1 MPISKSEAI
10 AVFCFITVFII
21 VVVSFIIIILF
32 FIKKKQKEFTLDM
45 IAVKANHEMELFKTK
60 LEIHEQISQEMSMEI
75 HDNVGQSIS
84 LAKMILNTLDTH
96 ENYETKEGI
105 NETSEL
111 LGIALD
117 NLRYIGRKLSSEIV
131 KKDGLIKSI
140 EMQLGYLRR
149 GGKLDAQLHANGE
162 PITLDETKEVFLFRI
177 VQEAVNNIVRHAN
190 ATVVNIC
197 LSYSKNALKL
207 QIEDNGKGFNLNDQ
221 VSGLNHIGGI
231 YNMQNR
237 AKQIGAEIH
246 IDSTIGNGTKIIVT
260 TPF

>member
-1 MPISKSEAI
+1 MI
-10 AVFCFITVFII
+10 AFII
-21 VVVSFIIIILF
+21 KILF
-32 FIKKKQKEFTLDM
+32 FIQKKQKEFTLDM

-60 LEIHEQISQEMSMEI
+60 LEIHEQISQEISMEI

-84 LAKMILNTLDTH
+84 LAKMILNTLETH

-111 LGIALD
+111 LGLALD

-131 KKDGLIKSI
+131 KKGGLIKSI
-140 EMQLGYLRR
+140 EMQVGYLYR
-149 GGKLDAQLHANGE
+149 GGKLNAQLHVNGE
-162 PITLDETKEVFLFRI
+162 PFTLEESKEVFLFRI

-190 ATVVNIC
+190 ATVVSIC
-197 LSYSKNALKL
+197 LNYSKNALKL
-207 QIEDNGKGFNLNDQ
+207 QIKDNGKGFSLNDQ

-237 AKQIGAEIH
+237 AKQIGAEIQ
-246 IDSTIGNGTKIIVT
+246 IDSTIGNGTTIIVT
-260 TPF
+260 TPL

>member
-10 AVFCFITVFII
+10 AVFCFIILFIL
-21 VVVSFIIIILF
+21 VVVSFIIVILF
-32 FIKKKQKEFTLDM
+32 FIKKKQKEFTLNM

-60 LEIHEQISQEMSMEI
+60 LEIQEQISQEISMEI

-84 LAKMILNTLDTH
+84 IAKMILNTLDTH

-117 NLRYIGRKLSSEIV
+117 NLRYIGRKLNSEIV
-131 KKDGLIKSI
+131 KKGGLIKSI
-140 EMQLGYLRR
+140 ELQAGYLRR
-149 GGKLDAQLHANGE
+149 GGKLDAQLHVNGE
-162 PITLDETKEVFLFRI
+162 PVTLHETKEVFLFRI
-177 VQEAVNNIVRHAN
+177 VQEAVNNIVKHAN
-190 ATVVNIC
+190 ATAISIC
-197 LSYSKNALKL
+197 LSYSKNVLKL
-207 QIEDNGKGFNLNDQ
+207 QIEDNGKGFNLTDQ

-237 AKQIGAEIH
+237 AKQIGAEIN
-246 IDSTIGNGTKIIVT
+246 IESTIGNGTTIIVT

>member
-1 MPISKSEAI
+1 MSISKSEAI
-10 AVFCFITVFII
+10 AVFSFITLFIL

-32 FIKKKQKEFTLDM
+32 FIKKKQKGFALDM
-45 IAVKANHEMELFKTK
+45 IAVKMEHERELYKTK
-60 LEIHEQISQEMSMEI
+60 LEIQEQISQEISREI

-111 LGIALD
+111 LELTLD
-117 NLRYIGRKLSSEIV
+117 NLRHIGRKLNSEII
-131 KKDGLIKSI
+131 KNGGLKKSI
-140 EMQLGYLRR
+140 EMQVGYLRR
-149 GGKLDAQLHANGE
+149 GGKLNTQLHVNGD

-177 VQEAVNNIVRHAN
+177 VQEAVNNIIRHAN
-190 ATVVNIC
+190 ATAITIC
-197 LSYSKNALKL
+197 LNYSKNSLKL
-207 QIEDNGKGFNLNDQ
+207 QIEDNGKGFNINDQ
-221 VSGLNHIGGI
+221 FSGPHHIGGI